1 MHAARDEEILAK
13 ALVEDRIVVSAD
25 SDFGAIL
32 AAQDAE
38 RPSFLLF
45 RDPNLLVAADYVN
58 MLLSALPVLVPEL
71 ESGCVAV
78 FRHGSLRVRKLPSSG

>member
-1 MHAARDEEILAK
+1 MHAARDEEVLAR
-13 ALVEDRIVVSAD
+13 ALEEDRIVVSAD

-32 AAQDAE
+32 AAQEAE

-58 MLLSALPVLVPEL
+58 ILLSALPVLVPEL
-71 ESGCVAV
+71 ASGCVAV
-78 FRHGSLRVRKLPSSG
+78 F